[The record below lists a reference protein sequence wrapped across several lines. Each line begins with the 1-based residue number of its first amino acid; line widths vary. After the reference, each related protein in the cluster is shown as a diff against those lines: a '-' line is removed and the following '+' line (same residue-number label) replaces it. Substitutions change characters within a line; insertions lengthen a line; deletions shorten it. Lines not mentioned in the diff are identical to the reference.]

1 MFPVNDINFV
11 VCGFATVAA
20 TMGYACSRR
29 YAHNSTSPTLGA
41 LPEQL
46 GRGVDPGDRSDDKTH
61 IVSPSNEKVIDQN
74 PTLFHEPEAV
84 EPSSALS
91 RRSSLKRKRPDDDDD
106 DYSNAGYPLNLL
118 SIYPPAKRSRT
129 PPSDIDDN
137 DTNISATATPET
149 PARTDVESLSL
160 PESECLSEH
169 AILQVLKP
177 QPVEELPSLAASP
190 RSESSDEGSEG
201 PSTPPDVPL
210 VLPLSPKSPLDLPST
225 APPTTSL
232 APKRPAT
239 FGGAFSNGGFAAFA
253 GSSSPFSSH
262 SFSSPSPARG
272 IKPAWCIPSDS
283 KSIFDAPNE
292 PSSNA
297 LGVEEVAIAPAEVPS
312 ELAQTHVT
320 GEEDEVAELELK
332 NIKLFV
338 KRGKK
343 GFSNGM
349 IGHMKLL
356 SNKSTKSERLL
367 FRREPLWKVSMNV
380 RVNTSVRCTFDAEE
394 HVLRIVLAETV
405 ESPEI
410 PAEQWP
416 REIVV
421 YALKPGRSSKTDFTA
436 FAEALIA
443 RPNLA
448 STPSQ

>member
-46 GRGVDPGDRSDDKTH
+46 GDRPDDKTQ
-61 IVSPSNEKVIDQN
+61 IASPSNEKVIDQN
-74 PTLFHEPEAV
+74 ETLLHEPEAV
-84 EPSSALS
+84 VPSTALS
-91 RRSSLKRKRPDDDDD
+91 RRSSLKRKRPNDDDDD
-106 DYSNAGYPLNLL
+106 DYSNAVYPLNLL

-129 PPSDIDDN
+129 PPSDIDDS
-137 DTNISATATPET
+137 DTIISAAAAPET
-149 PARTDVESLSL
+149 PARTDVEEGPKVEAVGL
-160 PESECLSEH
+160 PGCLYENATLH
-169 AILQVLKP
+169 ALKLP
-177 QPVEELPSLAASP
+177 PVDELPSLTASQ
-190 RSESSDEGSEG
+190 SESSDEGSEG

-210 VLPLSPKSPLDLPST
+210 VLPLSQKKSPLDLASPT
-225 APPTTSL
+225 PPATPPP
-232 APKRPAT
+232 PKRSAT
-239 FGGAFSNGGFAAFA
+239 FGGTFSNGGFAAFA
-253 GSSSPFSSH
+253 GSSSPFSSQ
-262 SFSSPSPARG
+262 SFSSPSPERG
-272 IKPAWCIPSDS
+272 IKPAWCIPSGS

-297 LGVEEVAIAPAEVPS
+297 LGVEEVAIAPAEVRSDSP
-312 ELAQTHVT
+312 QTHIT
-320 GEEDEVAELELK
+320 GEEDEEAQLELK

-343 GFSNGM
+343 NFSNGM
-349 IGHMKLL
+349 IGGIKLL
-356 SNKSTKSERLL
+356 SNKSTNSERLL

-421 YALKPGRSSKTDFTA
+421 YALKPGRSSKSDFAA

-443 RPNLA
+443 RPNLT
-448 STPSQ
+448 STPPQ